1 MNRQESNNENRVHDF
16 IAEELRSCQAVS
28 TQEATRRIMSAIQ
41 GSTFVLPAPRL
52 SWAKYCLYGM
62 AACCTIFL
70 GYALGCL
77 YLSGFE
83 PGSAYHLSLVPD
95 MMSVTFGG
103 GFMF

>member
-1 MNRQESNNENRVHDF
+1 MNRQETNIEKRVHDF

-28 TQEATRRIMSAIQ
+28 TEEASRRIMSAIQ
-41 GSTFVLPAPRL
+41 GRTFVLPAPRL
-52 SWAKYCLYGM
+52 SWASCCLYGM
-62 AACCTIFL
+62 AACCTIVL

-77 YLSGFE
+77 YLSGLE
-83 PGSAYHLSLVPD
+83 PGSTYHLSVVPD

>member
-1 MNRQESNNENRVHDF
+1 MNCQESKNENWVHDF

-28 TQEATRRIMSAIQ
+28 TEEASRRVMSAIQ
-41 GSTFVLPAPRL
+41 GRTFVLPAPEL
-52 SWAKYCLYGM
+52 SWTRCCLYGM

-83 PGSAYHLSLVPD
+83 PGSTYHLSVMPD